1 MQRIALAILCLA
13 ASLALAAAQTPRHL
27 DVLFT
32 HARLLDGSGNPW
44 RLADVG
50 VAGDRIAFVGDAAR
64 AQVSATQTMDLK
76 GVAYLSPG
84 FIDLHTH
91 TAAGLSRPDMR
102 ENLNYL
108 MQGVTTVATGNDGES
123 PWPIGARLQAWQRQG
138 IGTNAALYVG
148 FGTVRARAMGL
159 GDRAPTP
166 AELQREQAM
175 VRQGMC
181 DGAIGLSTG
190 LFYTPQSF
198 SKTDEVVA
206 LAKVASAFG
215 GFYDTH
221 LRDEDSYTVGLQGAV
236 AEAIAIGREAGLE
249 IQISHIK
256 ALGRDVWGQAPQ
268 VIAMI
273 AQARAQGVNV
283 VANQYPYTASVTSFE
298 AAVIPNW
305 AENGGRPALLKNLA
319 DPAARAR
326 LLREIPAL
334 IRKRGGPASLMLI
347 GYARDPSLQDQTL
360 AQLAARWQI
369 SPAAAVLRVVRG
381 GETQVISH
389 NMTENDVRAFMRQD
403 WVATAS
409 DGESALPG
417 MLTHPRSFGTFT
429 EKIQRYVQAEHVIS
443 LPFAVRAAT
452 SLPAAI
458 AGFRDRGAVRV
469 GAYAD
474 LVVFK
479 LKQVRSPAT
488 YEHPAQYS
496 QGFEDILVNGRFA
509 VRDGQPTHL
518 LAGRVLRGPGF
529 QAAACNP
536 DVPPR
541 RN

>member
-1 MQRIALAILCLA
+1 MNKRIAVLACIFVVA
-13 ASLALAAAQTPRHL
+13 FGAAAAQNPPHL
-27 DVLFT
+27 GVLFL

-50 VAGDRIAFVGDAAR
+50 IARDHIAFVGDAAR
-64 AQVSATQTMDLK
+64 AGATATQTIDLK
-76 GVAYLSPG
+76 GAEYLTPG

-91 TAAGLSRPDMR
+91 TAGGLSRPDMR

-108 MQGVTTVATGNDGES
+108 LQGVTTVATGNDGES
-123 PWPIGARLQAWQRQG
+123 PWPIGARLEQWQRGG

-166 AELQREQAM
+166 AELEKEQAM
-175 VRQGMC
+175 VRQAMC
-181 DGAIGLSTG
+181 EGAIGLSTG

-206 LAKVASAFG
+206 LAKVAGQFG

-221 LRDEDSYTVGLQGAV
+221 LRDEDSYTVGLKAAV
-236 AEAIAIGREAGLE
+236 AEAIEIGREAHLE
-249 IQISHIK
+249 VQISHIK
-256 ALGRDVWGQAPQ
+256 ALGRDVWGESPAIVQ
-268 VIAMI
+268 MI
-273 AQARAQGVNV
+273 DAARGEGIEV

-305 AENGGRPALLKNLA
+305 AENGGRPALLKNIA

-334 IRKRGGPASLMLI
+334 IRKRGGPPTLMLI
-347 GYARDPSLQDQTL
+347 GYAHDRSLQGKTL
-360 AQLAARWQI
+360 AQLAAAWHV

-389 NMTENDVRAFMRQD
+389 NMTQKDVRTFMRQD

-417 MLTHPRSFGTFT
+417 MLTHPRSFGTFV
-429 EKIQRYVQAEHVIS
+429 EKIQRYVEAEHVIT

-458 AGFRDRGAVRV
+458 AGLRDRGEIRV
-469 GAYAD
+469 GDYAD
-474 LVVFK
+474 LLVFN
-479 LKQVRSPAT
+479 LARLHSPAT
-488 YEHPAQYS
+488 YQHPSQYAH
-496 QGFEDILVNGRFA
+496 GFDDILVNGRFA
-509 VRDGQPTHL
+509 VRNGQPTHI
-518 LAGRVLRGPGF
+518 LAGRVLRGPGY
-529 QAAACNP
+529 QAAACTAAH
-536 DVPPR
+536 
-541 RN
+541 